1 MQFLVEPVGKV
12 TAQVTRE
19 TACPPDKAGRMQGER
34 LGFATKSTPRRH
46 RVSAQAAHRFY
57 ASCAPCQPV
66 QVRKVRGFASKARVL
81 AKLLDCLVKLQVAP
95 LPTCQNL
102 TFRRISPSWPAKVPS
117 RVEPPQV
124 LGKTHVSGADCFRK
138 LQVVPPVCYQKLWF
152 VLLALMWLHAGYMSR
167 KPCTAVCKQS
177 VNGKNQPEKQKTP
190 LFFR

>member
-117 RVEPPQV
+117 RVERP
-124 LGKTHVSGADCFRK
+124 SGRFWGGAGAVPDAGICPSCLQIAYKQTQKRK
-138 LQVVPPVCYQKLWF
+138 
-152 VLLALMWLHAGYMSR
+152 S
-167 KPCTAVCKQS
+167 
-177 VNGKNQPEKQKTP
+177 QP
-190 LFFR
+190 L